1 MNNNNK
7 KVNNIASNNVS
18 IFTLKILIYLSHKG
32 GIVSFAELTKYLNR
46 SKSQLS
52 VALKKMES
60 VDLVSKSVSRPML
73 ITITKKG
80 ISVKRIAIKSMV
92 KYKNLEISE
101 KKLMEQPF
109 SSSILYKTVA
119 INNQRDGAKE
129 NEINLEVKTKI
140 FNAFI
145 SNAKKTIKEELIE
158 YFEAKVPLDLIK
170 DITLSISNKIH
181 DMLFEYFA
189 NTN

>member
-1 MNNNNK
+1 
-7 KVNNIASNNVS
+7 
-18 IFTLKILIYLSHKG
+18 
-32 GIVSFAELTKYLNR
+32 
-46 SKSQLS
+46 
-52 VALKKMES
+52 
-60 VDLVSKSVSRPML
+60 
-73 ITITKKG
+73 
-80 ISVKRIAIKSMV
+80 MV

-101 KKLMEQPF
+101 KELMEQPF
-109 SSSILYKTVA
+109 SSPILYKSVA
-119 INNQRDGAKE
+119 LNNQRNEAKE
-129 NEINLEVKTKI
+129 NEINLETKTKI
-140 FNAFI
+140 FNSFI